1 MGTVI
6 ILVAVAAALG
16 VGLVV
21 FGIVSS
27 EDRSPE
33 TGVRAS
39 YRTLADVREQLRR
52 RFEPTGTP
60 SWIRGEQQVS
70 RLQRDLVSADL
81 ELRPYEFRLIQV
93 GFALVFAIIGLLRFG
108 ISPEF
113 LILGVLGY
121 VLPSIYLRNRRG
133 HRLRQFDANL
143 PRAMELIAN
152 SMKAGQSVAQSLTA
166 VTDNAGPPVSD
177 EFALARREIE
187 LGASVESALNNMVR
201 RIGSHD
207 LRLMVM
213 VITIQRSV
221 GGDLPAIL
229 VTLADTMRQREE
241 MRAEINAATAQ
252 SRATALIITL
262 LPIVAAIALYFI
274 VRDYFRPMLVNPLG
288 WFMLGLAALLLFIGV
303 GAALGAYLLTVGIIA
318 SRAADATTL
327 ARERLARQEVGLGQ
341 SAVALQLEKPL
352 RERLLGPMRRWLDRQ
367 MTRMTPEAQAA
378 NFRRQLDFV
387 GNPLNLDPAGLQ
399 TLRIAAAAALGAI
412 GTAIGV
418 FIGTPFAIGLALVI
432 GVEIGFYVP
441 VVWLDQLVRER
452 RSELEASLPNALDV
466 VAISMEA
473 GLGLDRALE
482 QLVRHQD
489 DSLTLL
495 VARAL
500 REIQLGRPRGA
511 AFEEMAEATGIDD
524 FTSLVRGILYAER
537 TGVPIARTIAAHAAQ
552 MRVKRRL
559 KIRTEA
565 ARASLKILIPTVG
578 CVFPTLWL
586 ILLGPALLVVLTL
599 GH

>member
-1 MGTVI
+1 MGTFI
-6 ILVAVAAALG
+6 ILVAVAAAVG

-27 EDRSPE
+27 QDRSPE

-60 SWIRGEQQVS
+60 SWIVGEQRGS
-70 RLQRDLVSADL
+70 HLQRDLVSADI
-81 ELRPYEFRLIQV
+81 ELRPYEFRLIQA
-93 GFALVFAIIGLLRFG
+93 GFALVFGIIGLLRFG

-113 LILGVLGY
+113 LIIGVLGY

-187 LGASVESALNNMVR
+187 LGASLESALNNMVR
-201 RIGSHD
+201 RIGSND

-229 VTLADTMRQREE
+229 ITLADTMRQREE

-262 LPIVAAIALYFI
+262 LPIVAAVALYFI

-288 WFMLGLAALLLFIGV
+288 WFMLGLAALLLFIGN
-303 GAALGAYLLTVGIIA
+303 LII
-318 SRAADATTL
+318 R
-327 ARERLARQEVGLGQ
+327 RL
-341 SAVALQLEKPL
+341 
-352 RERLLGPMRRWLDRQ
+352 
-367 MTRMTPEAQAA
+367 
-378 NFRRQLDFV
+378 
-387 GNPLNLDPAGLQ
+387 
-399 TLRIAAAAALGAI
+399 
-412 GTAIGV
+412 TAI
-418 FIGTPFAIGLALVI
+418 A
-432 GVEIGFYVP
+432 
-441 VVWLDQLVRER
+441 
-452 RSELEASLPNALDV
+452 
-466 VAISMEA
+466 
-473 GLGLDRALE
+473 
-482 QLVRHQD
+482 
-489 DSLTLL
+489 
-495 VARAL
+495 
-500 REIQLGRPRGA
+500 
-511 AFEEMAEATGIDD
+511 
-524 FTSLVRGILYAER
+524 
-537 TGVPIARTIAAHAAQ
+537 
-552 MRVKRRL
+552 
-559 KIRTEA
+559 
-565 ARASLKILIPTVG
+565 
-578 CVFPTLWL
+578 
-586 ILLGPALLVVLTL
+586 
-599 GH
+599 

>member
-1 MGTVI
+1 MGTAI
-6 ILVAVAAALG
+6 IVVAVAAAIG

-21 FGIVSS
+21 FGTL
-27 EDRSPE
+27 RSQQSAAPE
-33 TGVRAS
+33 ESVRAS

-60 SWIRGEQQVS
+60 VWIAAEQQTS
-70 RLQRDLVSADL
+70 KLQRDLVSADI
-81 ELRPYEFRLIQV
+81 ELRPYEFRIIQLIAAV
-93 GFALVFAIIGLLRFG
+93 LFGVISLLRFG
-108 ISPEF
+108 FGPEF
-113 LILGVLGY
+113 LVFAVIGY
-121 VLPSIYLRNRRG
+121 LLPSFYLRNRRG
-133 HRLRQFDANL
+133 HRLRQFDAGL

-152 SMKAGQSVAQSLTA
+152 SMKAGQSVAQSLSS
-166 VTDNAGPPVSD
+166 VTDNAGPPISD

-262 LPIVAAIALYFI
+262 LPI
-274 VRDYFRPMLVNPLG
+274 
-288 WFMLGLAALLLFIGV
+288 AALRRKSHHSPTDGDRMNALPLIIGV

-432 GVEIGFYVP
+432 GVAVGFYVP

-500 REIQLGRPRGA
+500 REIQLGRPRPDA
-511 AFEEMAEATGIDD
+511 LVEMAEATGIDD
-524 FTSLVRGILYAER
+524 FTSLVRGILYAEK

-586 ILLGPALLVVLTL
+586 VLLGPALLVVLTL